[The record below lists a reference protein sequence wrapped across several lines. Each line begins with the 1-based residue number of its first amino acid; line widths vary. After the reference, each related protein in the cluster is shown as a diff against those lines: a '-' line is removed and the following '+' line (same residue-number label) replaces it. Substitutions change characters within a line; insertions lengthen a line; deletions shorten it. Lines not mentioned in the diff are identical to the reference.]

1 MAAAAGIGNRS
12 RPGLIRRATYIA
24 ALVLAGTLVSCSSQE
39 ASCGGD
45 SSGLMGS
52 DSSHIVILL
61 DDSQS
66 MENLVYEVVSSFNN
80 LLSKLPQNAT
90 LSLYGFG
97 NTNGVKVIVDREIV
111 SSVRPLRVSDYEPTG
126 QTPLYDAINF
136 SLNRNMSISA
146 NQSEKF
152 TFFIISDGGENASVS
167 FELAQTRSRIQKAT
181 DSGITI
187 RFVALGEDA
196 TLEATNLGL
205 DASDTE
211 SFRPDGGGVTDAF
224 ENIGGSL
231 NQHSSNEVCKRFMP

>member
-1 MAAAAGIGNRS
+1 MAETASIGNLGS
-12 RPGLIRRATYIA
+12 PSLTRRAIYVV
-24 ALVLAGTLVSCSSQE
+24 ALVLASALVSCSSQG

-66 MENLVYEVVSSFNN
+66 MENLVHEVVSSFNN

-97 NTNGVKVIVDREIV
+97 NANGVKVIIDREIV
-111 SSVRPLRVSDYEPTG
+111 SSVKPLKISDYEPTG

-136 SLNRNMSISA
+136 SLNRNMSISG

-205 DASDTE
+205 DTSDTE
-211 SFRPDGGGVTDAF
+211 SFRPDSGGVNDAF

-231 NQHSSNEVCKRFMP
+231 NQQTGNEVCNRFMP